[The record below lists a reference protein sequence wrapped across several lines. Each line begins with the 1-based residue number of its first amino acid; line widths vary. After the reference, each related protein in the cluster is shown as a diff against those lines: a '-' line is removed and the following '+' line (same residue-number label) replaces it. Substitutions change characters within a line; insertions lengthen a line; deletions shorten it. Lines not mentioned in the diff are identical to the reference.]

1 MMYQDKFKQFENI
14 ENLAGKS
21 WEHAV
26 AIDALNKTNI
36 KDCSI
41 HCFHYQ
47 QMLELFFKHLLETK
61 TEFGSYSRT
70 HRLQRLL
77 EEVISNTGFKTN
89 KSQYLMALQV
99 ITVCAEEYRYNFL
112 IDCEG
117 YRQSVAVVDVLLD
130 ELLMFELAK

>member
-1 MMYQDKFKQFENI
+1 MYQDKFKKFENI
-14 ENLAGKS
+14 ENLAGKA

-26 AIDALNKTNI
+26 ALDVLNDTNI

-47 QMLELFFKHLLETK
+47 QMLELFFKHLLEVK
-61 TEFGSYSRT
+61 TQFGSYSKT
-70 HRLQRLL
+70 HKLQRLL
-77 EEVISNTGFKTN
+77 EELITNTEFKTN
-89 KSQYLMALQV
+89 KTQYFMALQV

-117 YRQSVAVVDVLLD
+117 YKQSVIIINNLLD
-130 ELLMFELAK
+130 ELLEFEGIQ